1 MTQHPRRQTGYKLLG
16 YRVTKNGHE
25 FFDDSTFPS
34 IQAAQQATAA
44 ACDYPLAWRVRATD
58 PDGLDYTEGG
68 HPRALA
74 RDDELAKHAFSRR
87 RDREDPDPNIETD
100 LGHAACWDR
109 YDIDPVKRPIYEK
122 IRDAEVV
129 SGDYY
134 VQRNGSGW
142 WDVHCNHHW
151 VDSFPTRAE
160 AIASIWDRLAM
171 FERRMRSPRRTAA
184 IETAIEIAKLVGVAV
199 VIMAIFMLADMWR
212 HGTLLR
218 EGWRVVWMAPVSV
231 LALGL
236 CLAPTAALI
245 SMREG
250 VIRNIIV
257 GVIAAGM
264 LALLVLMAVDQY
276 RADDWHF
283 IIYGGIVL
291 LSVVAAIWEG
301 GKRLPDAWGKRA
313 T

>member
-16 YRVTKNGHE
+16 YRVTKNNHE
-25 FFDDSTFPS
+25 FLDDNTFSS
-34 IQAAQQATAA
+34 IQAAKEATEAV
-44 ACDYPLAWRVRATD
+44 CDYPLEWRVRATD

-68 HPRALA
+68 HPRAVA
-74 RDDELAKHAFSRR
+74 RDDELAKHAFSHR
-87 RDREDPDPNIETD
+87 RDWEDPDPGIRTE
-100 LGHAACWDR
+100 LGRAASWDR
-109 YDIDPVKRPIYEK
+109 YYIEPVKRPIYEK

-151 VDSFPTRAE
+151 VDSFPTRVE

-184 IETAIEIAKLVGVAV
+184 IETAIEIAKLVSGAV
-199 VIMAIFMLADMWR
+199 IIMAIFMLADMWR
-212 HGTLLR
+212 AGTLLR
-218 EGWRVVWMAPVSV
+218 EGWRVVWMAPVGV

-236 CLAPTAALI
+236 CLAPAAALI

-250 VIRNIIV
+250 VIRNIIA

-264 LALLVLMAVDQY
+264 LAFLVVVALDQY
-276 RADDWHF
+276 RAGDWHF
-283 IIYGGIVL
+283 IIYGGIVF

-301 GKRLPDAWGKRA
+301 GKRLPDARGKRA
-313 T
+313 P